1 MTAEIVIMNKQAIA
15 LASDSAVTM
24 THEMGE
30 KIKTSANK
38 LFALSKYH
46 PVGVMIY
53 NNADLMGIPWET
65 IIKIYRN
72 KIDKKAFDSLKE
84 YADNF
89 IAFLD
94 NGNPFFS
101 DSVQKEY
108 LYFSMY
114 GYFDFI
120 KEQIFE
126 YLEFFLSKEKYGETI
141 EKVMYEVF
149 QELPISKIHSDQ
161 LKEIGASLFSK
172 FPDSI

>member
-72 KIDKKAFDSLKE
+72 KIDKKGFDSLKE

-94 NGNPFFS
+94 NGNPLFS
-101 DSVQKEY
+101 DSLEKEY
-108 LYFSMY
+108 LYFSVY

-120 KEQIFE
+120 KKQIFE
-126 YLEFFLSKEKYGETI
+126 YLEFFLSEKPKITQDGI
-141 EKVMYEVF
+141 KKI
-149 QELPISKIHSDQ
+149 ISKIIKA
-161 LKEIGASLFSK
+161 LL
-172 FPDSI
+172 